1 MNIVIVGSKGSAVTT
16 TALALAAAWPTEAV
30 FLEADAAGGDVAAWF
45 DLAASPSL
53 MTAATSLHTPS
64 ASAVLEH
71 TQVLPGGVR
80 VLAAPQRSSEVAGA
94 LTDVS
99 RSVLA
104 PMRGSADV
112 TLIVDAGR
120 CDGRNLPVATTHADL
135 VVIVVRQDFR
145 SAPTSLARCIHA
157 QHLTESLAARSLP
170 TVAVL
175 VGDRPYSSAEVGG
188 FLGVEVIGVIAD
200 DPHGAA
206 FVGGRPASRRVASRA
221 RLAASAAT
229 VAGRLASRFVA
240 TPLPIDL
247 VAEQRVAS

>member
-1 MNIVIVGSKGSAVTT
+1 MNIVFVGSKGSAVTT
-16 TALALAAAWPTEAV
+16 TALAMAAAWPTEAV
-30 FLEADAAGGDVAAWF
+30 FLEADAGGGDVAAWF

-53 MTAATSLHTPS
+53 MTAATSLHTPVVS
-64 ASAVLEH
+64 ALLEH

-80 VLAAPQRSSEVAGA
+80 VLAAPQRSSEVVGA

-104 PMRGSADV
+104 PMRGSGEV

-120 CDGRNLPVATTHADL
+120 CDGRNLPVATTHADV

-145 SAPTSLARCIHA
+145 SSPTSLARCIHA

-170 TVAVL
+170 TMAVL

-188 FLGVEVIGVIAD
+188 FLGIEVIGVIAD

-206 FVGGRPASRRVASRA
+206 FVGGRPASRRIASRA
-221 RLAASAAT
+221 RLATSAT
-229 VAGRLASRFVA
+229 VVAGRLATRLSAAPSSFEH
-240 TPLPIDL
+240 
-247 VAEQRVAS
+247 VAEQLVAQ